1 MVVADPLAVYR
12 RNQVTTVTAERMV
25 LLLYNGAL
33 CHIGQGAAA
42 LERRDIQATSDHL
55 GRAQEIVG
63 TLLASLDREAGGDIA
78 ANLAALY
85 NYILRLMARANV
97 EKDVRV
103 LKEAAHLLGEIRD
116 GWQEALLAGNR
127 SPVQAG

>member
-1 MVVADPLAVYR
+1 MVAADPLAVYR
-12 RNQVTTVTAERMV
+12 RNQITTVTAERRV

-33 CHIGQGAAA
+33 RHMSQGAAA
-42 LERRDIQATSDHL
+42 IERRDIQATSDHL

-63 TLLASLDREAGGDIA
+63 TLLSSLDREAGGDVA

-97 EKDVRV
+97 EKDARP
-103 LKEAAHLLGEIRD
+103 LKEAAYLLGEIRD
-116 GWQEALLAGNR
+116 GWQEALVAGKR
-127 SPVQAG
+127 SPEQAG